1 MTEEEL
7 FGNTSHSTQFE
18 EFLAV
23 LGQRVSLQ
31 GLEGYAGTWL
41 DLTHFER
48 DLRKENPQPCYCTY
62 VAPRTKQKTT

>member
-31 GLEGYAGTWL
+31 GLEGYAGPWL
-41 DLTHFER
+41 DFTQFS
-48 DLRKENPQPCYCTY
+48 LRQLN
-62 VAPRTKQKTT
+62 VI